1 MRKTLLSLCAVVAM
15 SAGLLAGPMQPAR
28 QMKAERAQK
37 VEAVQLQP
45 KALQAEQTATLQATE
60 LQAQHQNLNEAATL
74 KPVQTGQMLRASK
87 PQTKAAQR
95 AGEAEEGGTVLTYVA
110 DSAMVNTVFK
120 ENADYTVKTTIKND
134 STAAY
139 TGKVCVQFYADIYGI
154 GYYFPYL
161 ASDSVEI
168 TVPASGEQTV
178 SIPGHI
184 DPEVMPA
191 GQYAIGISNEA
202 GALDI
207 DGQDPGVNIFGI
219 IVQPD
224 PSIHFMLSLDSPTM
238 PDTIAQYADNTLALT
253 LKNTGGVAFEGQI
266 AIALLDTTTGRLAW
280 NSTTVP
286 ASVAANDGT
295 AEVTVSYN
303 VANLAAGAYRLAVGY
318 VEGSSIYFIADGNGV
333 TRWNVIVKEAD
344 GPALATVAEQ
354 TEMPTEISLNTDF
367 TVKTAITNTG
377 ADFTGDVM
385 VILVNAEGY
394 IVYETASQQVTVA
407 KDATTGQLTF
417 TGNVSSDDVT
427 TGEYTLAV
435 AYLMGGRY
443 FPITLNTVTVLP
455 DPTAYELGLAD
466 RPQFPGTAIV
476 GQDFTYAATVVNNG
490 GGAFSGELFVEVY
503 GIVDTPYGSSVDEV
517 VWTSEGQEIS
527 VAADGG
533 TSNFSMV
540 CNVPELASG
549 TYAIALSDGKNVLA
563 TAEGAAYLLIDFV
576 SATDPIMSLAA
587 DPEYPRTIILGQEFT
602 FTAQLQNAGGGEFK
616 DNVILELNQQ
626 GLSGNWTPV
635 WTSAPQEVTV
645 AAHSTGTYTFTGTIA
660 EADLQPGVYYFSVGT
675 TETSFGNADGY
686 DLFGAQFL
694 SATEPITSL
703 AADPTFTSPIKAGKD
718 LTVSVQLKNAGGGDY
733 TGNLAAYIMQES
745 TDGRYSILAYSDPQA
760 VTVPANGTLDFTAT
774 VSTAELAP
782 GNYLV
787 GIADADELVL
797 WASDASGEGTFALEI
812 QESTALQAV
821 DGVAVVIY
829 PNPATDFVMVNNG
842 TGIDQVRLYSLT
854 GALVLDEA
862 VNGTASHRL
871 DLDRLPAGAYLLSV
885 DTPEGIITERIMKE

>member
-60 LQAQHQNLNEAATL
+60 LQAQHPNLNEAATL

-266 AIALLDTTTGRLAW
+266 AIALLDTTTGSLAW

-455 DPTAYELGLAD
+455 DPTAPVVSMVAAPEYPDTITRGVEFTFTVQLQNTGGGEFKDTLTLRLMQQTMFGWLPMWEDADGQEVVIAANDEATYTYTGTIAEDELTSGNYYFALASSTEYIALAD
-466 RPQFPGTAIV
+466 GRNIFPV
-476 GQDFTYAATVVNNG
+476 
-490 GGAFSGELFVEVY
+490 
-503 GIVDTPYGSSVDEV
+503 SV
-517 VWTSEGQEIS
+517 T
-527 VAADGG
+527 
-533 TSNFSMV
+533 
-540 CNVPELASG
+540 
-549 TYAIALSDGKNVLA
+549 
-563 TAEGAAYLLIDFV
+563 
-576 SATDPIMSLAA
+576 SATDPIMSLVEM
-587 DPEYPRTIILGQEFT
+587 PTYPMTIALGSEFT
-602 FTAQLQNAGGGEFK
+602 YTAQLQNTGGGDFDE
-616 DNVILELNQQ
+616 DLTLALLQSTSTGYATVWEATPQQ
-626 GLSGNWTPV
+626 
-635 WTSAPQEVTV
+635 VTV
-645 AAHSTGTYTFTGTIA
+645 AANGTGTYTYTGTIT
-660 EADLQPGVYYFSVGT
+660 EDDLQPGTYYFGLATS
-675 TETSFGNADGY
+675 TEYIALADGSGNI
-686 DLFGAQFL
+686 FRVEFVA
-694 SATEPITSL
+694 ATEPIMSL
-703 AADPTFTSPIKAGKD
+703 AADPTFASPIKEGED

-733 TGNLAAYIMQES
+733 TGEVMAVIMDAENYPQAQSE
-745 TDGRYSILAYSDPQA
+745 PQA
-760 VTVPANGTLDFTAT
+760 VTVPANGTYNFTAT
-774 VSTAELAP
+774 ISTADLAP

-787 GIADADELVL
+787 GIVYEERYLL
-797 WASDASGEGTFALEI
+797 GSDASGEGTFALEI